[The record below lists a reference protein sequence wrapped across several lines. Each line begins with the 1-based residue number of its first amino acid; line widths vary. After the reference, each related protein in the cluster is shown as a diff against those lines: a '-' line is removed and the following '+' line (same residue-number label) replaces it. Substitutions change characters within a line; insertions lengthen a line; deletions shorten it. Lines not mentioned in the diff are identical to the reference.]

1 MSDITKGYKKK
12 YIILKVISFLLLFLP
27 VLIFMIVAF
36 IKGTSTQKVTLGI
49 GVTISVIF
57 MIANILFKLAPRS
70 TFWIL
75 IITLTIAIQKISD
88 VIFVTGTC
96 VIIEEC
102 IINRLADYYG
112 NKYRIN
118 KEIDE
123 RIGP

>member
-1 MSDITKGYKKK
+1 MSDITKEYKKK

-75 IITLTIAIQKISD
+75 IITLTIAIQKIAD

>member
-75 IITLTIAIQKISD
+75 IITLTIAIQKIAD